1 MKRIIG
7 HRSPSTG
14 YLIMYAQ
21 PDITRRY
28 MTGHIRRRGKRYE
41 ECHRT
46 PDHIEWRGVTRE
58 AKAAIAETA
67 AMFAQQEPPTP

>member
-14 YLIMYAQ
+14 YILIYSQ
-21 PDITRRY
+21 PKPVRRY
-28 MTGHIRRRGKRYE
+28 MTGHIRRRGKRYA

-46 PDHIEWRGVTRE
+46 PEYIEWRGVTRE
-58 AKAAIAETA
+58 AKAAIAA
-67 AMFAQQEPPTP
+67 ADAMFAPQEQPTP